1 MKNLTECTDKVFT
14 AHFLGDPVIGTV
26 RKGPYDKICLDFIH
40 EGEVKSIG
48 GLDKGD
54 AIELINRGI
63 TNLSVSNH
71 LEAEVFN
78 GFLDDYDNYA
88 FCGIFNRDGEDII
101 VEGRISCENGK
112 VCFCQDKFYG
122 SYLCDNLGYKY
133 SCLVENDINANKF
146 IKEFTLLQPFSDELT
161 TSFRGEITSANH
173 GDFFKTTE
181 VGIGRINFED
191 GELFL
196 CQNSYGNCE
205 NKRFNYS
212 KSWKVVGFTHESI
225 KYHGYT
231 NFTLYKTCDLRNNL
245 FKKLDFDLKELQEK
259 RFKATIHGK
268 EVVGK
273 ISVSTRGTMYLCQD
287 SIEGSSCSEKWGYN
301 YSWYVG
307 SSLDV
312 AILKEYNVENFR
324 ILEGV
329 DTNKSFQE
337 LADKLL
343 NTEKPISRYHL
354 KYFVCRILGILTFG
368 RAYVTSSKNLYLCQ
382 DSVNEVSSYLSEYKY
397 AWSVKNNSIREDHNI
412 KDFELFS
419 EESTAYK
426 EYESL
431 RKLETSSLSK
441 VSVEDFFEKA
451 KDDLK
456 FTGIAVPF
464 IGKVGKVVDDV
475 TFSENKINSLNKIS
489 KKQNYKLFNN

>member
-1 MKNLTECTDKVFT
+1 MKNLTEYTDKVFT

-40 EGEVKSIG
+40 EGEVKSVD

-88 FCGIFNRDGEDII
+88 FCGIFNKNGEDII
-101 VEGRISCENGK
+101 VEGRISCKDGK
-112 VCFCQDKFYG
+112 VYLCQDRFYG
-122 SYLCDNLGYKY
+122 NDLYDNLDYKY
-133 SCLVENDINANKF
+133 SFLVKSDLNANKL
-146 IKEFTLLQPFSDELT
+146 IKEFILLQPLPNEEST
-161 TSFRGEITSANH
+161 PFRGEITSANH

-196 CQNSYGNCE
+196 CQNSYGDCE

-212 KSWKVVGFTHESI
+212 KSWKVDGYTHESI
-225 KYHGYT
+225 KNHGYT
-231 NFTLYKTCDLRNNL
+231 NFTLYKTCDLRKNL
-245 FKKLDFDLKELQEK
+245 FTKLDFDIKELREK
-259 RFKATIHGK
+259 SFKAIIHGK

-273 ISVSTRGTMYLCQD
+273 ISVSTHGIIYLCQD
-287 SIEGSSCSEKWGYN
+287 SVEGSNCADKYGYN

-307 SSLDV
+307 SSLD
-312 AILKEYNVENFR
+312 IKNLKGYDVENFR
-324 ILEGV
+324 ILERV
-329 DTNKSFQE
+329 DITKSFQE

-343 NTEKPISRYHL
+343 STEKPISRYHL

-368 RAYVTSSKNLYLCQ
+368 RAYVTASKNLYLCQ

-431 RKLETSSLSK
+431 RKLETSGLSK

-464 IGKVGKVVDDV
+464 IGKFGKVVGDV